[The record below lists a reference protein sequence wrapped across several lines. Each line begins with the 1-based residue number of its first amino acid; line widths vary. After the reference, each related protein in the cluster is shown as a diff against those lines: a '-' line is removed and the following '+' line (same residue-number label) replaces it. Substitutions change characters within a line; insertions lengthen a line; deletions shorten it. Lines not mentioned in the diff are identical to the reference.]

1 MIRSRVHLFLTLL
14 SAGVL
19 LCSTLA
25 GQAATS
31 VYVTPDGGLYAV
43 AVPGPDTAENALE
56 ALSSPPYAAPDG
68 RALNSAILPGTHLLS
83 LQISDDRAVV
93 DFTRDIIGDGLDEA
107 RLEAIHTQVRF
118 TLEINGGPASVSILA
133 AGKDLYEHLPPLN
146 PVPANTQGRPPV
158 RLAAGTLAGK
168 IITLSPGHGLKWS
181 GSSWTT
187 DRPVYCAPLNQ
198 EDYHNLEMG
207 IYLET
212 HLLEAGATM
221 KTNRCTNKSYGNHA
235 IGEPWWHMGPSA
247 WLQHKGYPCS
257 VYANYTGDCTLGTG
271 ASEATDN
278 IRARGLASNYDG
290 VDIHVAIHTNGYK
303 GDCVG
308 SGCPSGTGTYYDS
321 SSSHAAWGAV
331 SLDLATRIQNAVI
344 SAVRTQYP
352 DSTWKDRGTPDFAGS
367 NSETR
372 VPQRAAA
379 LIEHGFHDTCDKDAI
394 YLRDNFFKSLSMW
407 AMYQGICDYFGVATT
422 WGMYSSELISHD
434 IPTSLKAGQTVQAHI
449 TMRNHGVLWNSDRQF
464 RLGAVGESD
473 PLSAATRV
481 QVASEVAPGNSVTFT
496 LTLTAPSRPGTYVT
510 DWQMVRDG
518 YTWFGDV
525 VRQFVVV
532 EAVDSVPPEIAFV
545 TVTPN
550 MAAPGDSLLVEVDAT
565 DDRSLASVT
574 VEGLPMSHVSDRIW
588 SRTISAAAGLGEH
601 PLAVT
606 ATDTSGN
613 TTPASGAY
621 TVASI
626 LWASSQSLNQDDII
640 ALLAGQYL
648 FSTWGRVTS
657 VTVDGFALQGAS
669 GETVQVRAPG
679 HTFGQGHFVAAR
691 GRWDGNATPPALI
704 CQPQHVRRL
713 D

>member
-1 MIRSRVHLFLTLL
+1 MVRLQIRQSLTALI
-14 SAGVL
+14 AAL
-19 LCSTLA
+19 LCCAALP

-31 VYVTPDGGLYAV
+31 VYVTPDGALYAL
-43 AVPGPDTAENALE
+43 AVSGPDTVETALQ
-56 ALSSPPYAAPDG
+56 ALGNPPYTAPDG
-68 RALNSAILPGTHLLS
+68 RALDSAIPFGTRLLS
-83 LQISDDRAVV
+83 YSVGDGMAIV
-93 DFTRDIIGDGLDEA
+93 DFSRDIIGDGLDDA

-118 TLEINGGPASVSILA
+118 TLETNGAPASARLLA
-133 AGKDLYEHLPPLN
+133 AGKDLYEYLPPEN
-146 PVPANTQGRPPV
+146 PVPPNPAGRAAP

-212 HLLEAGATM
+212 YLMEAGATL
-221 KTNRCTNKSYGNHA
+221 KTNRCTNKSYGNHP
-235 IGEPWWHMGPSA
+235 IGQPWWRMGPSY

-257 VYANYTGDCTLGTG
+257 IYANSTGDCTLGAG
-271 ASEATDN
+271 ASEANDN

-290 VDIHVAIHTNGYK
+290 VDIHVAIHTNGYR

-308 SGCPSGTGTYYDS
+308 SSCPSGTATYYDNS
-321 SSSHAAWGAV
+321 TSHAAWGAV
-331 SLDLATRIQNAVI
+331 SRDLATKIQNAVM
-344 SAVRTQYP
+344 SAVQNHYP
-352 DSTWKDRGTPDFAGS
+352 DSTWKNRGTPDFAG
-367 NSETR
+367 NNYETR

-379 LIEHGFHDTCDKDAI
+379 LIENGFHDTCDKDAV
-394 YLRDNFFKSLSMW
+394 YLQDNFFRSLTMW
-407 AMYQGICDYFGVATT
+407 AMYKGICDYFGVATT
-422 WGMYSSELISHD
+422 WVMYSSELVSHD
-434 IPTSLKAGQTVQAHI
+434 IPAKMKAGETVQAHI
-449 TMRNHGVLWNSDRQF
+449 TMRNHGVLWNNARQF
-464 RLGAVGESD
+464 RLGAFGDSD
-473 PLSAATRV
+473 PLSATTRV
-481 QVASEVAPGNSVTFT
+481 EVASEVAPGNSVTFT

-545 TVTPN
+545 AVTPN
-550 MAAPGDSLLVEVDAT
+550 LAAPGDSLLVEVDAT
-565 DDRSLASVT
+565 DDRDVASVT
-574 VEGLPMSHVSDRIW
+574 VAGLPMSHVSDRIW
-588 SRTISAAAGLGEH
+588 SRTISATGGLGEH
-601 PLAVT
+601 PLAVI

-613 TTPASGAY
+613 TTTASGAY
-621 TVASI
+621 TVGSI
-626 LWASSQSLNQDDII
+626 LWASSQSLSQDDII
-640 ALLAGQYL
+640 ALMAGRYL

-657 VTVDGFALQGAS
+657 VTVDGFALQGAN

-679 HTFGQGHFVAAR
+679 HTLGQGHFAAAR
-691 GRWDGNATPPALI
+691 GRWDGNATPPALS
-704 CQPQHVRRL
+704 CQPQHVHRL